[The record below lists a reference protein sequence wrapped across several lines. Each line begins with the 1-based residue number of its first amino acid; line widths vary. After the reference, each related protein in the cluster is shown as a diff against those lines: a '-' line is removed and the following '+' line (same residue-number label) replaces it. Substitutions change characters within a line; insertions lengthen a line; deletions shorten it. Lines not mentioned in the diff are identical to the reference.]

1 MNCSDCRKPMC
12 DGSESGVPIKF
23 CRQCGKVVKLPMAGP
38 TTQHST
44 KSRTQT
50 ANAIPREPSAGEVSF
65 AEAWRDFH
73 PSLPFETEYKFHLF
87 RDFRLDFAF
96 VEAKVAVE
104 FEGRDH
110 QKTWTYAKDL
120 EKYNMLAY
128 EGWLLFRTTK
138 AMLDKDAERFCR
150 MVAETIRK
158 RLSRRSEQASSSS
171 E

>member
-1 MNCSDCRKPMC
+1 MLTGNQDGKPVYVC
-12 DGSESGVPIKF
+12 LACGVAIQIP
-23 CRQCGKVVKLPMAGP
+23 QGGP

-44 KSRTQT
+44 KSRVQT
-50 ANAIPREPSAGEVSF
+50 ATATPREPSAGEVTF
-65 AEAWRDFH
+65 AEAWEDFC
-73 PSLPFETEYKFHLF
+73 PSLPFTTEYKFHLF

-128 EGWLLFRTTK
+128 EGWMLFRCTK
-138 AMLDKDAERFCR
+138 LMLDKDAERFCR

-158 RLSRRSEQASSSS
+158 RLSGGSKQTPSPSE
-171 E
+171 